1 MEKRRMHLKD
11 KASPELSIDFIL
23 IRILFFSRTIIV
35 AKVVPVAEIALL
47 PALGGHVFA
56 MRGAALAE
64 HCGKNWEIK
73 NELYCKHFSIHA
85 EVKQRMAVLYTFNIY
100 I

>member
-1 MEKRRMHLKD
+1 M
-11 KASPELSIDFIL
+11 
-23 IRILFFSRTIIV
+23 
-35 AKVVPVAEIALL
+35 ALL

-73 NELYCKHFSIHA
+73 IELYCTILQYIA
-85 EVKQRMAVLYTFNIY
+85 EMKQRMTVLYTFNIY